1 MAWDTSLSKTSAAT
15 ADLLHALDLVALDEW
30 NSARDLLERIDDPLA
45 DRLLMLSND
54 LQKRERERER
64 LLATTRHE
72 IANALAIALANIE
85 GVIDGVVDPT
95 PARRRGIR
103 EALVAAGERLEGL
116 NSLPP
121 ESVPAAA
128 AMRAV
133 NLESVSSNQIAFVSA
148 LAKAK
153 RVTVVLA
160 GSSVEQHGD
169 PVQIGAFVR
178 DALVTA
184 IRRTPPG
191 GSVTVRLARGRIEI
205 ASTDVDGSQAMKV
218 IELRFDTRAPSAPR
232 LG

>member
-1 MAWDTSLSKTSAAT
+1 MAWDTNLSRTSDT
-15 ADLLHALDLVALDEW
+15 LADLLHAVDLLALYEW

-45 DRLLMLSND
+45 DRLMMLSSD

-64 LLATTRHE
+64 LMATTRHE
-72 IANALAIALANIE
+72 VANALAIALANIE
-85 GVIDGVVDPT
+85 GVIDGVVEPT
-95 PARRRGIR
+95 LARRQGIR

-116 NSLPP
+116 NSL
-121 ESVPAAA
+121 VPDSGPMSG
-128 AMRAV
+128 AMQEV
-133 NLESVSSNQIAFVSA
+133 NLACVSGNQVAFVSG

-153 RVTVVLA
+153 RVAVTLA
-160 GSSVEQHGD
+160 GSSIEAQGD

-191 GSVTVRLARGRIEI
+191 GSVIVRLAQNGIEI
-205 ASTDVDGSQAMKV
+205 TAADADGSPAMRE
-218 IELRFDTRAPSAPR
+218 IELRFDTRPPSAPR